1 MVEAGVVFRAMA
13 DGTRQRVLQVLQGQE
28 LSVTE
33 LVEVLGQPQSTV
45 SRHLK
50 VLRESGLLQE
60 RKDGPSSL
68 CTVASG
74 SGGDATE
81 LGPMILGWVAEQP
94 LPGPLRSRLDALLA
108 RRRRTSDDFFDRVGR
123 EWDRLREESFGA
135 TFHVEALNQLIPRY
149 GCVADVGFGTGYLL
163 PILARRFE
171 RVIGVEP
178 VDRMIEIARHRL
190 DRAGTENVEI
200 RRGDLTNLPMD
211 GHSVDLAIAMLVVH
225 HVPSPRAALAE
236 LARVLKPAGRVL
248 IVEQETHDAATFH
261 ERMQDRWWGF
271 DRIEFAGWLRS
282 AGFSNV
288 VVRDLPVVGAADA
301 PDLFVASAIL
311 RTTT

>member
-1 MVEAGVVFRAMA
+1 MVQAGMVFRAMA

-33 LVEVLGQPQSTV
+33 LVEVLGRPQSTV

-68 CTVASG
+68 CRVASAP
-74 SGGDATE
+74 SGEAAG
-81 LGPMILGWVAEQP
+81 LGGLILGWIAEQP
-94 LPGPLRSRLDALLA
+94 LPGPLRSRLDAVLA

-123 EWDRLREESFGA
+123 EWDQLREESFGV
-135 TFHVEALNQLIPRY
+135 TFHVEALHQLIPRY
-149 GCVADVGFGTGYLL
+149 DCVADVGFGTGYLL

-178 VDRMIEIARHRL
+178 VERMIEIARHRL
-190 DRAGTENVEI
+190 KRAGTGNVEI

-211 GHSVDLAIAMLVVH
+211 EQSVDLAIAMLVVH

-236 LARVLKPAGRVL
+236 LARVLKPGGRVL
-248 IVEQETHDAATFH
+248 IVEQDAHDAAAFH

-271 DRIEFAGWLRS
+271 DRDEFAGWLGS
-282 AGFSNV
+282 AGFIDV
-288 VVRDLPVVGAADA
+288 AVRDLPVAGAADA
-301 PDLFVASAIL
+301 PDLFVATAIL
-311 RTTT
+311 RTLT